1 MHFNPSTY
9 NMHEICHNTGLKQI
23 INLNQRIEMKSKIV
37 IAVFLAVSMAFTAC
51 QKDDPGTT
59 GPSVFGVK
67 IEALNKSYSLPVT
80 KGTKSADATNAAITW
95 DTVQLVVSQIKFEAK
110 LKSLVTHRDS
120 VEIEYKWTG
129 PKLVNLLDAQLV
141 LGNFILQPGF
151 YDEIELKVYGNN
163 KDAGKKPVFY
173 MYGNYTNT
181 DNTKIPVAIKVNND
195 IQFKTEKDSVTVTE
209 ESIDITSY
217 IQIYLDQLMAGID
230 PEMLDDARL
239 TNGVIV
245 ISPDSNRTIYY
256 SILGNLV
263 KNHKCYIEHK
273 GKGKNKNKE
282 KGDDD

>member
-1 MHFNPSTY
+1 
-9 NMHEICHNTGLKQI
+9 
-23 INLNQRIEMKSKIV
+23 MKTKIAFMV
-37 IAVFLAVSMAFTAC
+37 LFAVTIAFTAC
-51 QKDDPGTT
+51 RKDDLGIKGT
-59 GPSVFGVK
+59 SVMGVK
-67 IEALNKSYSLPVT
+67 IEAVNKSFSLPVAD
-80 KGTKSADATNAAITW
+80 GLKSAAATGAAITW
-95 DTVQLVVSQIKFEAK
+95 DTVQLFVSQIKFEAK

-173 MYGNYTNT
+173 MYGNYTNS

-263 KNHKCYIEHK
+263 ENHKCYIEHK